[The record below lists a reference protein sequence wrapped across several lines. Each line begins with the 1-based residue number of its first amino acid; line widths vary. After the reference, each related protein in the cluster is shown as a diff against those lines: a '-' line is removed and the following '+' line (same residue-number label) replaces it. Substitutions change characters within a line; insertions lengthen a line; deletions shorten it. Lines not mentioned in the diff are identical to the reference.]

1 MTNFI
6 ELHLQDGSPIMY
18 NISTI
23 SSFWPARQAAIEKY
37 GYNCHI
43 TTVSDTNGD
52 CSNVKETYDQIVG
65 KINRCTSAMVVR

>member
-23 SSFWPARQAAIEKY
+23 VSFWPARQAAIEKY

-43 TTVSDTNGD
+43 SSANETNVD
-52 CSNVKETYDQIVG
+52 YSNVKETYDQIVG
-65 KINRCTSAMVVR
+65 KINRCTSTMVVR